1 MSILSVDTI
10 SPIGSGT
17 TVTLNATETKVNNF
31 ITVGTGASIS
41 SPSSNVLTLGTNST
55 EKLRITSAGKI
66 GIGQVAPSS
75 LLTIKDETG
84 GQSLLIEGSGGNDV
98 IVLGSVNGATNRGEL
113 ILKEG
118 TTGDAYVKFSSK
130 ASTPNFIINN
140 NLGIG
145 TGDNVDAKLKV
156 RTAGV
161 NQTMFTLE
169 ADMGTNNNRTL
180 YIKSPTTDSNSEPFT
195 FHTGN
200 SIQFMTDANIGLKI
214 HSDGKVGIGTDNP
227 ERTMDVK
234 GSNCMI
240 QLEGTGGSGKQWSLC
255 SADNTTGAAVGTA
268 GMFAIYND
276 TDGVAALRIT
286 NANYVLKPKLPYF
299 YATATPTAGSPNIH
313 SFGNV
318 HGNNGNHYNNSN
330 GRFTAPVD
338 GFYWFAAGIWCNS
351 ANNQTGAHLQL
362 MRYIQSSSSTT
373 AFAGAN
379 HVTQYNQLPLSGGT
393 FMTSG
398 DYVYLHQTGIAIQGS
413 TPRNYF
419 SGYLVG

>member
-1 MSILSVDTI
+1 
-10 SPIGSGT
+10 
-17 TVTLNATETKVNNF
+17 
-31 ITVGTGASIS
+31 
-41 SPSSNVLTLGTNST
+41 
-55 EKLRITSAGKI
+55 
-66 GIGQVAPSS
+66 
-75 LLTIKDETG
+75 
-84 GQSLLIEGSGGNDV
+84 
-98 IVLGSVNGATNRGEL
+98 ATNRGEL

-286 NANYVLKPKLPYF
+286 NANY
-299 YATATPTAGSPNIH
+299 
-313 SFGNV
+313 
-318 HGNNGNHYNNSN
+318 
-330 GRFTAPVD
+330 
-338 GFYWFAAGIWCNS
+338 
-351 ANNQTGAHLQL
+351 
-362 MRYIQSSSSTT
+362 
-373 AFAGAN
+373 
-379 HVTQYNQLPLSGGT
+379 
-393 FMTSG
+393 
-398 DYVYLHQTGIAIQGS
+398 
-413 TPRNYF
+413 
-419 SGYLVG
+419 